1 MLLDTDLFDNLA
13 EWVTMGDVHATVNW
27 YETPSQDE
35 RYTIRIDWRYQS
47 KIVGYANIIIE
58 PIFGTDEFRLLWED
72 LRWVEDWQ
80 GKGLYT
86 ELVQTMFAHMPR
98 YGIVEIVA
106 APADPQAERILAS
119 RGFEWCDYKFAL
131 DLRAP

>member
-1 MLLDTDLFDNLA
+1 MLDTGLFDNFA
-13 EWVTMGDVHATVNW
+13 EWVTMGDVQATVDW
-27 YETPSQDE
+27 HETPSMDE
-35 RYTIRIDWRYQS
+35 RYTIRIDWRYAS

-80 GKGLYT
+80 RKGLYT
-86 ELVQTMFAHMPR
+86 ELVQTMLAHLPR
-98 YGIVEIVA
+98 YGIMEIVA
-106 APADPQAERILAS
+106 APASPDAERILAS
-119 RGFEWCDYKFAL
+119 RGFKWVAHNFTL